1 MMIPC
6 RHQAARPKYCYFS
19 TTSSSLLSSITLP
32 RRRSN
37 NRHIVVTSGDVS
49 SVYAIDSYRSAL
61 LFHNYDIQ
69 RVGNTN
75 RCGFYRHHSTS
86 FSTSA
91 VDNKKNISSSSALY
105 DNGRNN
111 NDNNNSPPAG
121 DNDTTTLSSS
131 SSTLHTKNNYTTLLS
146 NLTELSKARLSA
158 LVVSTTAFGFLAAG
172 PTALAYTSLPTFMAA
187 SLGTALCASSA
198 ATFNQIIEVEKDRQ
212 MKRTANRPLVTGAI
226 SRSVALGVGCV
237 TGTAGGIV
245 LGCGTDPLTTI
256 LGVGNIGLYAGV
268 YTYLKPR
275 LEINT
280 WVGALVGAIPP
291 VMGWTAAGGS
301 IMDAEAIL
309 LGSTLFLWQFPHFF
323 ALNWMYRTDYKRGG
337 FAMVAVNDPA
347 GDRTAS
353 LIKRYGLYLTC
364 VPFISSAL
372 EVTSPMFAIDA
383 GIVLNGYAIYVAS
396 RFEKERSNANA
407 RKVFLTSLWYLP
419 CVMMLF
425 LLHSR
430 RWHEDVTTTTAEIK
444 LQQLQGLE
452 DEDNN
457 ISVLV
462 TMQKLMNYIQSKG
475 RELCMHEAIV
485 SKDVE
490 VWVGNESNTTA
501 IDGSK
506 CPISLGKA
514 VQQSTDQTIHQAA
527 NASSSIDVGVG
538 ATSEIKVKQET
549 EREE

>member
-1 MMIPC
+1 
-6 RHQAARPKYCYFS
+6 
-19 TTSSSLLSSITLP
+19 
-32 RRRSN
+32 
-37 NRHIVVTSGDVS
+37 
-49 SVYAIDSYRSAL
+49 
-61 LFHNYDIQ
+61 
-69 RVGNTN
+69 
-75 RCGFYRHHSTS
+75 
-86 FSTSA
+86 
-91 VDNKKNISSSSALY
+91 
-105 DNGRNN
+105 
-111 NDNNNSPPAG
+111 
-121 DNDTTTLSSS
+121 
-131 SSTLHTKNNYTTLLS
+131 
-146 NLTELSKARLSA
+146 
-158 LVVSTTAFGFLAAG
+158 
-172 PTALAYTSLPTFMAA
+172 MAA

-198 ATFNQIIEVEKDRQ
+198 ATFNQIIEVDKDAQ

-226 SRSVALGVGCV
+226 SHNTALGIGCV
-237 TGTAGGIV
+237 TGTSGGIL
-245 LGCGTDPLTTI
+245 LGCGTDVLTTI

-275 LEINT
+275 YEINT

-301 IMDAEAIL
+301 IMDPEAIL
-309 LGSTLFLWQFPHFF
+309 LGLTLFLWQFPHFF
-323 ALNWMYRTDYKRGG
+323 ALNWMYRADYKRGG

-353 LIKRYGLYLTC
+353 LITRYGVYLTC

-396 RFEKERSNANA
+396 QFEKERSNANA
-407 RKVFLTSLWYLP
+407 RKVFVTSLWYLP

-430 RWHEDVTTTTAEIK
+430 RWHEDVTATTTAEIK
-444 LQQLQGLE
+444 LQQLQGQD
-452 DEDNN
+452 DEDNNNN

-462 TMQKLMNYIQSKG
+462 TMQKVMNDIQSKG
-475 RELCMHEAIV
+475 RELCMHEALV

-490 VWVGNESNTTA
+490 VWVGNDSNKTA

-514 VQQSTDQTIHQAA
+514 VVV
-527 NASSSIDVGVG
+527 NASPSIDVGVG
-538 ATSEIKVKQET
+538 GTSEIKLT
-549 EREE
+549 EEPERNE